1 MPDVSEIINL
11 MRDPKKEDI
20 ERIKRALD
28 FAEKAHHNQLR
39 KSGEPYIIH
48 PFETAK
54 ILAEFK
60 ADTDT
65 IVAGLLHDTIED
77 SEESSTNHVT
87 QEDIE
92 KEFGKDVAFLVNGVT
107 KLGKLKYRGVKRH
120 TESLRKLF
128 VAMAEDIRVIMI
140 RLADRLHNVRTLQ
153 YVRPDKQKRIA
164 LETLEIYAPIANRLG
179 IWRLKGMLED
189 AAFPFAFPEE
199 YARVVALRKTKGK
212 ETIKRLEKVFRS
224 LSHELAE
231 RGIKGAIIDYRIKY
245 LYSLYTKLLRKNM
258 DIDEIYDFS
267 GIRII
272 VNTIEEC
279 YQVLG
284 IVHSIYRPVPGRM
297 KDYIASPKPNGYK
310 SIHTSVFTGEGN
322 IVEVQ
327 IRTKEMQ
334 YEAEYG
340 VASHIY
346 YSESGKPIEGGKISK
361 GLEWIQE
368 LIEWQKHVNE
378 SDEFL
383 RTLKTDFFKDRIFV
397 FTPKGDVIEL
407 PSGSTPIDFAYAIH
421 SDIGDHASA
430 ARINGKFMAL
440 DHVLKNGD
448 IVEIEVKKTS
458 RPTTKWLEHAKTNQA
473 RKHIISAIQ
482 KQEAKTIGDKVYK
495 FFKPTK

>member
-1 MPDVSEIINL
+1 MPDVSEITNL
-11 MRDPKKEDI
+11 MRSPKKEEV

-28 FAEKAHHNQLR
+28 FAEKAHAGQLR
-39 KSGEPYIIH
+39 KSGEPYINH

-77 SEESSTNHVT
+77 SEASTSNAIT
-87 QEDIE
+87 QKDIE
-92 KEFGKDVAFLVNGVT
+92 NEFGADVGFLVEGVT

-153 YVRPDKQKRIA
+153 VHTPEKQRRIA

-189 AAFPFAFPEE
+189 AAFPFAYPEE
-199 YARVVALRKTKGK
+199 YAHVVALRKTKGK
-212 ETIKRLEKVFRS
+212 ETIKRLEKVFRT
-224 LSHELAE
+224 LSHELAN
-231 RGIKGAIIDYRIKY
+231 RGIKGAILDYRIKY
-245 LYSLYTKLLRKNM
+245 LYSLYTKLQRKNM

-267 GIRII
+267 GLRII
-272 VNTIEEC
+272 VDTIEEC

-297 KDYIASPKPNGYK
+297 KDYIASPKPNGYQ
-310 SIHTSVFTGEGN
+310 SIHTAVFTGEGS
-322 IVEVQ
+322 IIEIQ

-340 VASHIY
+340 VASHIHY
-346 YSESGKPIEGGKISK
+346 AEAGKPTEGGHLPKSI
-361 GLEWIQE
+361 EWIKD
-368 LIEWQKHVNE
+368 LIEWQKQVNE
-378 SDEFL
+378 STEFL
-383 RTLKTDFFKDRIFV
+383 HTLKTDFFKDRIFV

-407 PSGSTPIDFAYAIH
+407 PAGGTPIDFAYAIH

-430 ARINGKFMAL
+430 ARINGKFLAI
-440 DHVLKNGD
+440 DHPLKNGD
-448 IVEIEVKKTS
+448 VVEIEIKKTS
-458 RPTTKWLEHAKTNQA
+458 RPTTKWLEHARTTNA
-473 RKHIISAIQ
+473 RKHIVAALQGQETIS
-482 KQEAKTIGDKVYK
+482 EKVYK
-495 FFKPTK
+495 FFKPAK